1 MLKLF
6 TKALKLFTK
15 PKYGFFWV
23 INEPKNKANKK
34 DQIVSAII
42 GYVFL
47 TILAIGALF
56 FYIFLF
62 RFLRDRFF

>member
-47 TILAIGALF
+47 TIFIIASP
-56 FYIFLF
+56 
-62 RFLRDRFF
+62 